1 MCNDSPYIDVL
12 QKALPLE
19 TFHMFCIQNSVGPV
33 RPEKRRLSPASGSHP
48 AVRREVL
55 EVEDLVIEELPAK
68 EHPMNALYRCWGRCL
83 THDIRP
89 QRIYGY

>member
-19 TFHMFCIQNSVGPV
+19 TFHKLCIQNSVGPV

-55 EVEDLVIEELPAK
+55 EVEDLVIEELPTK
-68 EHPMNALYRCWGRCL
+68 EHPMNASAEMLG
-83 THDIRP
+83 TMFDT
-89 QRIYGY
+89 